1 VGLREMI
8 RHDAAGIFSRFDTS
22 PYGGGDQLGFQIFRG
37 AKVNL
42 ASFDRFCHCATSIE
56 NDRG

>member
-1 VGLREMI
+1 MI

-22 PYGGGDQLGFQIFRG
+22 PCGGSDQRGFQIFSG
-37 AKVNL
+37 AKVDL
-42 ASFDRFCHCATSIE
+42 ASLDRFYHCATSIE